1 VQTPVKTLTPTL
13 IFGLVVGCSVVLV
26 LASQAFTALHTATN
40 DATLFAYG
48 GKLILK
54 GLVPYRDFW
63 DNKPPAVFYTQALG
77 FALGGGHW
85 LGPTV
90 LHALFAVATVLV
102 MARVFADA
110 HERWLPRAFGLVLAA
125 AAIANPFVTQGGHLT
140 ETFQLLPSACSL
152 WLLCPLSPKIRAL
165 RYFLAGALA
174 ALAFLY
180 KPTGAAVAVVA
191 LMAALLHVVRGRW
204 TLRDAAEKLGIYA
217 AGGVLMLVLVTL
229 GFAFAGSAADFWFA
243 TLEYNVTAYRELFP
257 WRTPSRL
264 RALFE
269 PFRNDRFA
277 LNALGLCFVLAPLS
291 AVLRRK
297 YFVRDERTDDVMWI
311 GLAWA
316 AADQGLAYTARNA
329 FPHYFNPL
337 ALSLPFLASSLA
349 SLPPRELPRFRLS
362 LLVPALF
369 ALLVGRD
376 WILMLIR
383 QHKELPLTT
392 ATFTEPTGDEL
403 LAERVRSFLRTDEKV
418 FGWGHHQAPQLAL
431 DRLPATELLS
441 SLHLGSRY
449 GWGRWGGQYERAL
462 AARPSLILDT
472 SGDLAREPPRAA
484 RNSNYAGFFAELDA
498 VTRRDYVLAAETRN
512 GHRAFVRRDLW
523 VAPRT
528 LHN

>member
-1 VQTPVKTLTPTL
+1 
-13 IFGLVVGCSVVLV
+13 
-26 LASQAFTALHTATN
+26 
-40 DATLFAYG
+40 
-48 GKLILK
+48 
-54 GLVPYRDFW
+54 
-63 DNKPPAVFYTQALG
+63 
-77 FALGGGHW
+77 
-85 LGPTV
+85 
-90 LHALFAVATVLV
+90 
-102 MARVFADA
+102 
-110 HERWLPRAFGLVLAA
+110 
-125 AAIANPFVTQGGHLT
+125 
-140 ETFQLLPSACSL
+140 
-152 WLLCPLSPKIRAL
+152 
-165 RYFLAGALA
+165 
-174 ALAFLY
+174 
-180 KPTGAAVAVVA
+180 
-191 LMAALLHVVRGRW
+191 MAALLHVVRGRW